1 MKTHYYLGW
10 FNNFFPQKLVE
21 VLQKDICN
29 RKSLVMISSN
39 PASFEEVGATER
51 SWFEKADIL
60 FDEYHVIN
68 DRVQKKDASLFI
80 QNASVI
86 FLLGGDTVK
95 QNEFIMA
102 YELSD
107 TIKKSNAVVMGAS
120 AGAINMSAKWICS
133 KNFGYNVEE
142 SAVYEGI
149 GLDHFSVLSHFD
161 LENNM
166 TMVQNELSALLE
178 ELNIYASNKD
188 CAVRVKGD
196 KIDIF
201 GDVYLI
207 SNAIMQNQKKQSSYC
222 WYKKSAVK
230 TLFFKCPN
238 YRYHVTVSDLWM
250 VWNNVISAGVENQGL
265 KYLIESTSYSS
276 A

>member
-21 VLQKDICN
+21 VLQTDIRN

-39 PASFEEVGATER
+39 LSSFEEVGATER
-51 SWFEKADIL
+51 SWFEQADIL

-68 DRVQKKDASLFI
+68 YRVQKEDASLFI

-86 FLLGGDTVK
+86 FLLGGDTVR
-95 QNEFIMA
+95 QNEFIME

-107 TIKKSNAVVMGAS
+107 SIKKSSAVVMGAS

-133 KNFGYNVEE
+133 KNFGYDVEE
-142 SAVYEGI
+142 SSVYDGI

-166 TMVQNELSALLE
+166 TMVQNELSALSE
-178 ELNIYASNKD
+178 EINIYASNKD

-201 GDVYLI
+201 GDIYLV
-207 SNAIMQNQKKQSSYC
+207 SNANMQKLEE
-222 WYKKSAVK
+222 
-230 TLFFKCPN
+230 T
-238 YRYHVTVSDLWM
+238 
-250 VWNNVISAGVENQGL
+250 I
-265 KYLIESTSYSS
+265 
-276 A
+276 